1 VTRIR
6 TFVAAYV
13 LVLAL
18 LLFAQRHPE
27 AAQSSSFRGVVDLT
41 RSSDTKTKPD
51 LSTRID
57 APARF
62 AKSLWTVDQIP
73 AERLLAPLVVL
84 DVSRK
89 TQQTSAYQ
97 ISVDD
102 IACWERTNGQ
112 IPLGAVVIARTK
124 QRSNPETTTS
134 WSGFSAD
141 SAAFL
146 VEGRN
151 VTGLGSDAPDLESGR
166 TSEHSIDKYTLSH
179 SVYVLKNVAG
189 LEQVPVSGAVVMV
202 APAKLGGHTQA
213 PVRLL
218 ALLR

>member
-1 VTRIR
+1 
-6 TFVAAYV
+6 
-13 LVLAL
+13 VLAL
-18 LLFAQRHPE
+18 FLFAQRHPE

-41 RSSDTKTKPD
+41 RTSEGKSQHD

-62 AKSLWTVDQIP
+62 AKNLWTVDQIP
-73 AERLLAPLVVL
+73 AERLVAPLVVL
-84 DVSRK
+84 DVSGA
-89 TQQTSAYQ
+89 TQQDSDHQ

-102 IACWERTNGQ
+102 VAGWERSHGP

-124 QRSNPETTTS
+124 QRSNFDNATRS
-134 WSGFSAD
+134 SGFSAE

-151 VTGLGSDAPDLESGR
+151 VTGLGTDAPDLESGR
-166 TSEHSIDKYTLSH
+166 TSEHGIDKYTLSH
-179 SVYVLKNVAG
+179 SVYVLKNVAS

-202 APAKLGGHTQA
+202 APAKLAGRTQA